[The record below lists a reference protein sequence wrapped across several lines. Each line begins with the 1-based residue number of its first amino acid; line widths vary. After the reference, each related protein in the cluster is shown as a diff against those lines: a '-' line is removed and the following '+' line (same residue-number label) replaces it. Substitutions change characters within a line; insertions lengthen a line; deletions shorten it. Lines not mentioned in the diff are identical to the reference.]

1 MTTILLNDSGKVV
14 NVGDVVKCWAN
25 EPWIF
30 HSAVD
35 SEMAIVSWDGKDYVM
50 PLMAIGCRV
59 VQLPTVAA

>member
-30 HSAVD
+30 QSIIDSDTAVV
-35 SEMAIVSWDGKDYVM
+35 MWDGVDYEM
-50 PLMAIGCRV
+50 PMMAIGCRV

>member
-14 NVGDVVKCWAN
+14 NTGDVVKCMAN

-30 HSAVD
+30 ESLVND
-35 SEMAIVSWDGKDYVM
+35 EMAIVSWEGVDYNM

-59 VQLPTVAA
+59 VQLPTVTA

>member
-14 NVGDVVKCWAN
+14 NVGDVVKCFAN

-30 HSAVD
+30 QKLVASD
-35 SEMAIVSWDGKDYVM
+35 MAIVSWEGVDYYM

-59 VQLPTVAA
+59 VQMRTVTA

>member
-30 HSAVD
+30 HSIVND
-35 SEMAIVSWDGKDYVM
+35 EMAIVSWEGIDYNM
-50 PLMAIGCRV
+50 PLVAIGCHV
-59 VQLPTVAA
+59 VQMPTVAA